1 MIIFSLF
8 VISTKPKI
16 IEKQNPDCWK
26 QMHKFLL
33 ELDKMLH
40 ITYKEFET
48 LKWLLKDSINAF
60 IQLFLS
66 ILMHE

>member
-1 MIIFSLF
+1 
-8 VISTKPKI
+8 
-16 IEKQNPDCWK
+16 
-26 QMHKFLL
+26 MHKFLL